1 MARIYD
7 VATFDIQSG
16 VGKLVNQLRS
26 AIFAAIDKELA
37 PLDLTAAQYVV
48 IATLANCTDVS
59 AGELCKRVSYDPGAM
74 TRMIDRLEQSG
85 FVRRVPCPRD
95 RRSIRLEL
103 TPNGRE
109 VYPKLLARVVEV
121 LNHFLR
127 GFSKAEAAQLTDF
140 LKRMLANA

>member
-7 VATFDIQSG
+7 VETFDINSG
-16 VGKLVNQLRS
+16 IGKLINLLRS

-37 PLDLTAAQYVV
+37 PLDLTAAQYIV
-48 IATLANCTDVS
+48 IASLANCKNVS

-85 FVRRVPCPRD
+85 FVRRVRCQQD
-95 RRSIRLEL
+95 RRSVRLEL
-103 TPNGRE
+103 TDSGRE

-127 GFSKAEAAQLTDF
+127 DFSKDEAARLTEY

>member
-1 MARIYD
+1 
-7 VATFDIQSG
+7 
-16 VGKLVNQLRS
+16 
-26 AIFAAIDKELA
+26 
-37 PLDLTAAQYVV
+37 
-48 IATLANCTDVS
+48 
-59 AGELCKRVSYDPGAM
+59 
-74 TRMIDRLEQSG
+74 MIDRLEQSG
-85 FVRRVPCPRD
+85 FVRRVPCARD

-127 GFSKAEAAQLTDF
+127 GFTKAEAAQLTDF

>member
-7 VATFDIQSG
+7 VANFDIQSG
-16 VGKLVNQLRS
+16 VGKLINQLRS
-26 AIFAAIDKELA
+26 ALFAAIDKELA

-85 FVRRVPCPRD
+85 FVRRVPCARD

-127 GFSKAEAAQLTDF
+127 GFTKAEAAQLTDF